1 MGRRLIVRKD
11 DIYKRRAEA
20 WEFHYQNRETAKQL
34 SSCLDVTKIL
44 ITISREVPSPELDI
58 TGRLITSHEI
68 DQGINKAL
76 DCLRWTWK
84 QRDLICL
91 WYWSELHWMEFVRAF
106 QKLPD
111 VFEDYYWLYSKKTD
125 DVKLVPMSSKPK
137 QGSRKMLVVET
148 VISGTSAKTARGF
161 QNATVE
167 NPVESSGTTTPK
179 KVQVPRFETS
189 NRR

>member
-1 MGRRLIVRKD
+1 MPRRLIVRKD

-20 WEFHYQNRETAKQL
+20 WEFHYKNREMAKQI
-34 SSCLDVTKIL
+34 SGGLDVQKIL
-44 ITISREVPSPELDI
+44 ITISREVPPPELDI
-58 TGRLITSHEI
+58 TARLITTHEI

-76 DCLRWTWK
+76 DGLRWTWK

-137 QGSRKMLVVET
+137 QGSRKEAVVEMA
-148 VISGTSAKTARGF
+148 ISGTSAKFAREF
-161 QNATVE
+161 ENATVE

-179 KVQVPRFETS
+179 KVHLPRFEHS